1 MFSEHSFCESPFSY
15 YIEIEL
21 NGEIFY
27 FNLAIEQSIDLDLN
41 ISRSQNFVLEIEQ
54 DESLIILR

>member
-1 MFSEHSFCESPFSY
+1 MFSEHSFCESPFSS